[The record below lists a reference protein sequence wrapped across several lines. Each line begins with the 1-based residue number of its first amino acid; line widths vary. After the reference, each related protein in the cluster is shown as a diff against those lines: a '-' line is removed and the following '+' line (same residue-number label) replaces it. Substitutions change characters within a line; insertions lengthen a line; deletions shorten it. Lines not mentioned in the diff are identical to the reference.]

1 MFEENKFICVFNNTD
16 TNPDTP
22 KIIRICIF
30 FCIHIDFCNCNE
42 TYCEDHTYDNSNFF
56 SEGIIYDTSNTTIKV
71 ISAKY
76 SSENLLSWINIF
88 IDPIANR
95 FTWNE
100 KYFELPTDYNFL
112 SCDTK
117 DCDFNQFY
125 SEYLLCCACLNYII
139 CTRLSNNFQKI
150 NYFKLMINGGN
161 SNVKIIDNGN
171 YVSIFL

>member
-1 MFEENKFICVFNNTD
+1 MFEEDKFICAFNSTD
-16 TNPDTP
+16 TSQFL
-22 KIIRICIF
+22 RICIF
-30 FCIHIDFCNCNE
+30 FCTFINGCKCNE
-42 TYCEDHTYDNSNFF
+42 TFCEDYTYDNGKIF
-56 SEGIIYDTSNTTIKV
+56 SDGIIYDTSNTTIKV

-76 SSENLLSWINIF
+76 ISENLLSWTNIF
-88 IDPIANR
+88 IDPFSNS

-100 KYFELPTDYNFL
+100 KYFDLPTDYNFL

-139 CTRLSNNFQKI
+139 CTRLSNNFQII
-150 NYFKLMINGGN
+150 NYFKLMINGEN
-161 SNVKIIDNGN
+161 LNVKIIDNGK